1 MTSGPVILT
10 SLANRTESPPDTIIV
25 ASAAHPYRVV
35 IGAGLVGHAAT
46 LMQEAGLGSRTTVVS
61 TPPIWRAQGRRI
73 ARLAGPDGALLM
85 PDGERAKSLRS
96 IERLYR
102 GFGDRRLDRG
112 SVVVAFGGGVVGDTA
127 GFAAAT
133 FLRGLRV
140 VQIPTTL
147 LSQVDSAIGGKT
159 GINLPFGKNLAGA
172 FHPPSLVIIDP
183 AMLRTLPAREYRAG
197 LYEVIKYGVIASPGL
212 FAKVASTTPALMKQ
226 RLDLLTPVI
235 AECCRIKAR
244 VVESDEHEAGPR
256 RVLNF
261 GHTVGHALEAMT
273 NYRRFLHG
281 EAVGYGML
289 AAARLSVVRGL
300 MPAADEGRLAS
311 VVSALGRLPRV
322 NDLRASAVADAA
334 SHDKKVV
341 DGRLHFVL
349 SAGIGRTRIVNDVTR
364 AEIIDAARA
373 IGLR

>member
-35 IGAGLVGHAAT
+35 IGAGLVGHAAA
-46 LMQEAGLGSRTTVVS
+46 LMEGTGLGGRMTVVS

-73 ARLAGPDGALLM
+73 ARLARPDGALLM

-183 AMLRTLPAREYRAG
+183 AVLRTLPAREYRAG

-289 AAARLSVVRGL
+289 AAARLSVMRGL
-300 MPAADEGRLAS
+300 MPAADEGRLTS
-311 VVSALGRLPRV
+311 VVTALGRLPRV

-334 SHDKKVV
+334 AHDKKVV
-341 DGRLHFVL
+341 NGRLHFVL